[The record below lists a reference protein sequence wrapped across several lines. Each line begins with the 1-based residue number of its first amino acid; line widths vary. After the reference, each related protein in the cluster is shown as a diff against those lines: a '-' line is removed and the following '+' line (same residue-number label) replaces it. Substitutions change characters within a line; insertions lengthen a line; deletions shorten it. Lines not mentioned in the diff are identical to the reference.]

1 MDAQPAIPPRPLL
14 VPPNTAHEM
23 DESLPPPPPS
33 STAVGTPASPPPP
46 HGKKTLRGRFRELL
60 YPLAIAFTSFIIS
73 FVVGVGA
80 ALAVATGLASRLLE
94 LVDEGIA
101 YGWQLFDV
109 YQRLGLLA
117 VAGTFANAIATIV
130 DTRLDEVAAKYK
142 PESIDKIIKGLLV
155 GGRENVPAYRQY
167 PFLGMILVPVM
178 TAVLVVFMV
187 GIRIIRNFRG
197 YEALVNAAGQL
208 KK

>member
-1 MDAQPAIPPRPLL
+1 
-14 VPPNTAHEM
+14 M
-23 DESLPPPPPS
+23 DESMPPPPPPPPD
-33 STAVGTPASPPPP
+33 AGTPSSSPPPP
-46 HGKKTLRGRFRELL
+46 GKKTLGGRFRELL
-60 YPLAIAFTSFIIS
+60 YPLAIAVTSFIIS

-80 ALAVATGLASRLLE
+80 ALAVATGLASSLLA
-94 LVDEGIA
+94 LVDDGIA

-130 DTRLDEVAAKYK
+130 DNRLEEVATKYK
-142 PESIDKIIKGLLV
+142 PESFDTVIKGLLV

-167 PFLGMILVPVM
+167 PFLGMILVPAM
-178 TAVLVVFMV
+178 TAVLFVFMF
-187 GIRIIRNFRG
+187 GIRIVRNLRG
-197 YEALVNAAGQL
+197 YQALVNAAGQL